1 MIKRQKKSIIDLM
14 NKTAPESKILEEAVN
29 KIHNI
34 KPAMELKGKTVR
46 VTIDTPEAMHKELK
60 KLIIDQDMDLKSF
73 FLNAVKEKCDKLGLK
88 LDLKY

>member
-1 MIKRQKKSIIDLM
+1 MKRNKKSIIDLM
-14 NKTAPESKILEEAVN
+14 NKPAPESRILEEAVN

-34 KPAMELKGKTVR
+34 KSVPETKGKTVR
-46 VTIDTPEAMHKELK
+46 VTVDTPETLHKELK

-73 FLNAVKEKCDKLGLK
+73 FLDAVKEKCEKLGLK